1 MGDFDYILCNYNV
14 MISPKAVD
22 LIIQFEVGGRAYYEK
37 ALQKP
42 TWAGGQSGITIGL
55 GYDVGY
61 NTEKQFFLDWG
72 NKLTPN
78 FLEPLRRVVGLKG
91 EQAKQ
96 MLRGELLQVRIPYN
110 AAYEVFV
117 KCSIPRYYALTKAIY
132 PELETLNEDT
142 QGALVSMVYNRG
154 NKLEGNS
161 RVEMKAIVDMVAK
174 KDYEGIAE
182 EIEKSKR
189 HWEGKGLDG
198 LVVRR
203 EAEADLIRDSIA

>member
-1 MGDFDYILCNYNV
+1 MGVPDYILCNCNI
-14 MISPKAVD
+14 MISSKAID

-61 NTEKQFFLDWG
+61 NTEKQFFQDWG

-78 FLEPLRRVVGLKG
+78 FLEPLRKVVGLKG

-117 KCSIPRYYALTKAIY
+117 KSSIPRYYALTKAIY
-132 PELETLNEDT
+132 PQLDTLNEDT

-154 NKLEGNS
+154 NKLEGDS

-203 EAEADLIRDSIA
+203 EAEADLIRDSLA

>member
-1 MGDFDYILCNYNV
+1 
-14 MISPKAVD
+14 MISSRSID

-42 TWAGGQSGITIGL
+42 IWAGGDSGCTIGFGYDL
-55 GYDVGY
+55 GYV
-61 NTEKQFFLDWG
+61 NEKQFFLDWG

-78 FLEPLRRVVGLKG
+78 FLEPLRKTIGLKG
-91 EQAKQ
+91 IQAKQ
-96 MLRGELLQVRIPYN
+96 MLRGELMQVKISYN
-110 AAYEVFV
+110 IAYEVFV
-117 KCSIPRYYALTKAIY
+117 KCSVPKYFKMTKAIY

-154 NKLEGNS
+154 NKLEGES
-161 RVEMKAIVDMVAK
+161 RIEMKRIVEMVKN
-174 KDYEGIAE
+174 KDYDGIAE

-189 HWEGKGLDG
+189 HWENKGLDG

-203 EAEADLIRDSIA
+203 EAEADLVRDSFA

>member
-1 MGDFDYILCNYNV
+1 MGVPYYIFYNYII
-14 MISPKAVD
+14 MISSKSVD

-42 TWAGGQSGITIGL
+42 TWAGGDSGITIGL
-55 GYDVGY
+55 GYDCGY
-61 NTEKQFFLDWG
+61 NTEKQFFKDWG
-72 NKLTPN
+72 NQLTPN

-91 EQAKQ
+91 EQAKS
-96 MLRGELLQVRIPYN
+96 MLRGELLQVRVPYN

-132 PELETLNEDT
+132 PELDTLNEDT

-154 NKLEGNS
+154 NKIEGDS
-161 RVEMKAIVDMVAK
+161 RLEMKAIVDMVAK
-174 KDYEGIAE
+174 QDYLGIAE

-189 HWEGKGLDG
+189 LWESKGLDG
-198 LVVRR
+198 LVKRR
-203 EAEADLIRDSIA
+203 EAEADLIRDSIC

>member
-1 MGDFDYILCNYNV
+1 
-14 MISPKAVD
+14 MISSKAID

-42 TWAGGQSGITIGL
+42 TWAGGQSGVTIGL
-55 GYDVGY
+55 GYDLGY
-61 NTEKQFFLDWG
+61 NTENQFFQDWG

-78 FLEPLRRVVGLKG
+78 FLDPLRKVVGLKG
-91 EQAKQ
+91 EQAKL
-96 MLRGELLQVRIPYN
+96 MLRGEILQVRVPYN

-132 PELETLNEDT
+132 PQLDTLNEDT
-142 QGALVSMVYNRG
+142 QGALVSMIYNRG
-154 NKLEGNS
+154 NKLEGDS
-161 RVEMKAIVDMVAK
+161 RVEMKAIVEMVK
-174 KDYEGIAE
+174 NKDYEGIAE

-189 HWEGKGLDG
+189 HWEHKNLDG

>member
-1 MGDFDYILCNYNV
+1 ML
-14 MISPKAVD
+14 SKKAID

-37 ALQKP
+37 KLQSP
-42 TWAGGQSGITIGL
+42 IWAGGESGITIGM
-55 GYDVGY
+55 GYDMGY
-61 NTEKQFFLDWG
+61 CNEKQFFQDWG
-72 NKLTPN
+72 NQLTPN
-78 FLEPLRRVVGLKG
+78 FLDPLRKVVGLKG
-91 EQAKQ
+91 IQAKQ
-96 MLRGELLQVRIPYN
+96 MLRGELLQVKISYN
-110 AAYEVFV
+110 QAYEVFV
-117 KCSIPRYYALTKAIY
+117 KSSVPKYFKLTKTIY

-161 RVEMKAIVDMVAK
+161 RAEMKAIVKMV
-174 KDYEGIAE
+174 KDKNYDGIAE

-203 EAEADLIRDSIA
+203 EAEADLIRDSLA